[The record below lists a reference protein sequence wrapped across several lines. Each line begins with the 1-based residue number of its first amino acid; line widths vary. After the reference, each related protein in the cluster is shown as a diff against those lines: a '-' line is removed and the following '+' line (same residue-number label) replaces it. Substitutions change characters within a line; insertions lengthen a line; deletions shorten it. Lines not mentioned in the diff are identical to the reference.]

1 MTEMPVRA
9 RRRLEDVAVNWHE
22 RSSRHDE
29 IREQQANRRRRRMTC
44 SASLSAYTQN
54 QDWTGS
60 LGLSFGGSILDLKET
75 KGKKKILSREG
86 IRWDIAWI
94 AIGLLSVL
102 LVFILLSDL
111 SGIGKSLRNI
121 SKLSTRIGI
130 ITEKN
135 EQLDAELSMSTD
147 DLSVC
152 MEAVKL
158 NLIGSGGART
168 VRLTAP
174 TSATMK
180 VTAAATQNGSQMNQ
194 GD

>member
-29 IREQQANRRRRRMTC
+29 IREQQANLRRRRMTC
-44 SASLSAYTQN
+44 SASLPAYTQN

-60 LGLSFGGSILDLKET
+60 LGLSSGGSLPDLKET

-94 AIGLLSVL
+94 AIGLLSSV
-102 LVFILLSDL
+102 SEDL
-111 SGIGKSLRNI
+111 SGIGKSMRNI

-130 ITEKN
+130 VTEKN

-180 VTAAATQNGSQMNQ
+180 VTAAATQNGSQKNQ

>member
-22 RSSRHDE
+22 RSSRYDE
-29 IREQQANRRRRRMTC
+29 IREQQTSLRRRRMTC
-44 SASLSAYTQN
+44 SASLPAYTQS

-60 LGLSFGGSILDLKET
+60 LGLRSGATLETLKEQ
-75 KGKKKILSREG
+75 KEKKKILSREG
-86 IRWDIAWI
+86 IRWDIAWVT
-94 AIGLLSVL
+94 IGLVIALM
-102 LVFILLSDL
+102 LVILVGDL
-111 SGIGKSLRNI
+111 SGIGKSMRNI

-130 ITEKN
+130 VTEKN
-135 EQLDAELSMSTD
+135 ERLDAELSMSTD

-174 TSATMK
+174 ASATMK
-180 VTAAATQNGSQMNQ
+180 VTAAATQNGNQTNQ